1 MLPVAYAPNT
11 FSFAFI
17 YEKQYLDVLKE
28 CLLKLKQVTDS
39 FLDSKVE
46 LYVFDPTENNP
57 YVIFQCII
65 YLTSSKE
72 GESFCEESEYA
83 ESIKQMI
90 LAYISGYI
98 DGHDNSCRR
107 DTGIVGQDGVK
118 IYEGDIIS
126 YGFYAKE
133 KVIFRNGRFCLQD
146 GFMLPTSE
154 FSSKDIKVHK

>member
-11 FSFAFI
+11 FSFAVI
-17 YEKQYLDVLKE
+17 YDKQYLGILKE
-28 CLLKLKQVTDS
+28 CSVKLKKFTDDFS
-39 FLDSKVE
+39 NSKVE
-46 LYVFDPTENNP
+46 FYVLDPTENNP
-57 YVIFQCII
+57 YVIFQCIMHI
-65 YLTSSKE
+65 SNSN
-72 GESFCEESEYA
+72 GGSFCEESEYV
-83 ESIKQMI
+83 ESSKQVI
-90 LAYISGYI
+90 LHYISGYI

-126 YGFYAKE
+126 YGFYEKE
-133 KVIFRNGRFCLQD
+133 RVIFRNGRFCLKD